1 MKQQMSSII
10 LTLLLLGTAACA
22 TNAEKQQSNT

>member
-22 TNAEKQQSNT
+22 TNEQKQKANT